1 MAGGGKEENLT
12 IKLALASGKG
22 GTGKTTLATGLAAAA
37 AMRGMEAVYVDC
49 DVEEPNGHLFLHPE
63 MEHSRE
69 VQVPVPRVDE
79 EACTLCGRCGEV
91 CQYGAITAL
100 PNTVATFPELCHG
113 CGGCAMACPEG
124 AITEVGRSVG
134 TVERGRAEVPGGSL
148 SFVHGVLNVG
158 EAMAP
163 PVIDAVLEEAP
174 PSRLMVV
181 DSPPGTACPMIAA
194 LRGSDYVVL
203 VTEPTPFG
211 LSDLKL
217 AAETVEQMRLPFGTV
232 INRAGMGDDSVDRWC
247 EERGIEVLARIPFRR
262 KLAEA
267 YSRGELL
274 PAASPEMRGWMDSM
288 LDGILARRE
297 GAAR

>member
-1 MAGGGKEENLT
+1 MT

-37 AMRGMEAVYVDC
+37 AMRGMDAVYVDC
-49 DVEEPNGHLFLHPE
+49 DVEEPNGHLFLHPR
-63 MEHSRE
+63 MDRSRE
-69 VQVPVPRVDE
+69 VRVPVPRVNGE
-79 EACTLCGRCGEV
+79 TCTLCGRCGEV

-113 CGGCAMACPEG
+113 CGGCTMACPEG
-124 AITEVGRSVG
+124 AIREVGRAVG
-134 TVERGRAEVPGGSL
+134 RIELGEAAVPGGNL

-163 PVIDAVLEEAP
+163 PVIDAVLRDAP
-174 PSRLMVV
+174 SSRLMVV

-217 AAETVEQMRLPFGTV
+217 AAKTVDRMRIPFGTV
-232 INRAGMGDDSVDRWC
+232 INRVGTGDDSVDRWC
-247 EERGIEVLARIPFRR
+247 EGKGIEVLARIPFRR
-262 KLAEA
+262 ELAEA

-274 PAASPEMRGWMDSM
+274 PAASPEMRGWMDDM

-297 GAAR
+297 GAVRLGS